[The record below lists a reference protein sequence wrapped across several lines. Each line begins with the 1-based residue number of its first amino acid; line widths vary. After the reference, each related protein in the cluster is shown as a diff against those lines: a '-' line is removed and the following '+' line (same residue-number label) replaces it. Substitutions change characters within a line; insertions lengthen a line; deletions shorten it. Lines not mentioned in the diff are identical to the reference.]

1 MKLQHSNTRKLAL
14 LSVLAALCLAIQLT
28 PRPPNVEFTSFF
40 TFIVGLIYGALNGA
54 FFGCFVMFVNGFLSP
69 YGFSG
74 LNMPFQ
80 MVGMAITGIL
90 GGVYKSHISE
100 RDNSA
105 RFCIEAAILGAFS
118 ALIFDLITNAGVSFS
133 YILAGMDPILALLTA
148 VAYGTFFSIIH
159 ISSNTTVFGVLT
171 LPSIKALDNLIGGG
185 ELWLRKDHS
194 YLQH

>member
-90 GGVYKSHISE
+90 
-100 RDNSA
+100 
-105 RFCIEAAILGAFS
+105 
-118 ALIFDLITNAGVSFS
+118 
-133 YILAGMDPILALLTA
+133 
-148 VAYGTFFSIIH
+148 
-159 ISSNTTVFGVLT
+159 
-171 LPSIKALDNLIGGG
+171 
-185 ELWLRKDHS
+185 
-194 YLQH
+194 